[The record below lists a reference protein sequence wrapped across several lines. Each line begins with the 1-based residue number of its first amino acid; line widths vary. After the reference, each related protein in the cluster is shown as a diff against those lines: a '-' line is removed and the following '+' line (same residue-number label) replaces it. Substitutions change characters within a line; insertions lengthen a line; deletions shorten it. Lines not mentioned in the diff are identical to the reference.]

1 MCGRFNVIDSPEV
14 KDLCENLGVPLD
26 TISTQLDIAPGGKI
40 NIIHGGAS
48 ARQISEAIW
57 WLLLENRN
65 LKPNYRYAS
74 FNSRSSKL
82 FTKNS
87 ISYKPFR
94 ESRCIIPCSAF
105 IEGLGDK
112 KTYHKIELE
121 NSANAFG
128 GLYREYLS
136 QITGE
141 TIYSASIIT
150 LPPHSPEWQK
160 IHPKSIPLMIDYLDD
175 RIVDLWLDPAFKT
188 VNYFQSLLT
197 ENCNR
202 HMRVTPIGKPSQWEA
217 LGESF
222 SVLA

>member
-14 KDLCENLGVPLD
+14 KDLCENLGVPLAK
-26 TISTQLDIAPGGKI
+26 ISTQLDIAPGGKI

-94 ESRCIIPCSAF
+94 KSRCIIPCSAF
-105 IEGLGDK
+105 IEGQGDK
-112 KTYHKIELE
+112 KTYHKIEIE
-121 NSANAFG
+121 SSAIAFG
-128 GLYREYLS
+128 GIYKEYLN

-141 TIYSASIIT
+141 ITYSASIIT
-150 LPPHSPEWQK
+150 LPPSSPEWQK
-160 IHPKSIPLMIDYLDD
+160 IHSKSIPLIIDHSNKHSA
-175 RIVDLWLDPAFKT
+175 DLWLDPDLKEVSQLDSFFVIPEARSIK
-188 VNYFQSLLT
+188 
-197 ENCNR
+197 
-202 HMRVTPIGKPSQWEA
+202 VTPIGKPSKWNSI
-217 LGESF
+217 GNSF
-222 SVLA
+222 SIFA